1 MSIEDLTKLIDIG
14 AISKEYYLRYFG
26 LWADCDEH
34 RMMEVSIE
42 YYQEKEYV

>member
-1 MSIEDLTKLIDIG
+1 MNIDEIAKLIDIG

-26 LWADCDEH
+26 LWEECDEDCS
-34 RMMEVSIE
+34 MEVEIE